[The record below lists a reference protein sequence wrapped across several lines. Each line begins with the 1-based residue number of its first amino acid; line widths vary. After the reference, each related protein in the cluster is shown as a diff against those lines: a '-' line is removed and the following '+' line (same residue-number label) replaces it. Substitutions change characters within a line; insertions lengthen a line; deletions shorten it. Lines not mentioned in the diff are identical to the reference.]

1 MLVGADYS
9 EMPENEPASGHSHLG
24 VITALA
30 VANAVLFGLAYP
42 GAGLWPLTF
51 VAAAPLV
58 WLALACPGSS
68 PRVLL
73 PVFGAQVVM
82 WLSLNACLI
91 DVTAVGYVLLAFY
104 LGGFIFGWAKPVP
117 VNTANLKNHRRD
129 FLVIAAAGPASNIVM
144 AIGASALFGLVPGG
158 LGAAEGIPSVL
169 ATLLLFMVQFNLILA
184 VFNML
189 PIPPLDGGNV
199 LAGVLPESLA
209 ASYDR
214 LIRPYGFL
222 ILIVLMA
229 SGWLYRLIDP
239 PYSILMRWLQ
249 P

>member
-1 MLVGADYS
+1 
-9 EMPENEPASGHSHLG
+9 
-24 VITALA
+24 
-30 VANAVLFGLAYP
+30 
-42 GAGLWPLTF
+42 
-51 VAAAPLV
+51 
-58 WLALACPGSS
+58 
-68 PRVLL
+68 
-73 PVFGAQVVM
+73 
-82 WLSLNACLI
+82 
-91 DVTAVGYVLLAFY
+91 
-104 LGGFIFGWAKPVP
+104 
-117 VNTANLKNHRRD
+117 
-129 FLVIAAAGPASNIVM
+129 
-144 AIGASALFGLVPGG
+144 VPGG

-209 ASYDR
+209 VSYDR

>member
-1 MLVGADYS
+1 MPDLSQLLIILPVLLFSLTIHEMAHAVTADWYGD
-9 EMPENEPASGHSHLG
+9 PTARRLG
-24 VITALA
+24 RISL
-30 VANAVLFGLAYP
+30 N
-42 GAGLWPLTF
+42 
-51 VAAAPLV
+51 PLV
-58 WLALACPGSS
+58 HLDPVGS
-68 PRVLL
+68 V
-73 PVFGAQVVM
+73 
-82 WLSLNACLI
+82 
-91 DVTAVGYVLLAFY
+91 

-144 AIGASALFGLVPGG
+144 AIGASALLGLVPGG
-158 LGAAEGIPSVL
+158 LGAAEGTPAVL
-169 ATLLLFMVQFNLILA
+169 ATLLLFMVQLNLILA

-199 LAGVLPESLA
+199 LAGLLPETLA

-214 LIRPYGFL
+214 LIRPFGFL

-229 SGWLYRLIDP
+229 TGWLSWIIGP
-239 PYSILMRWLQ
+239 PYSMLMRWLQ

>member
-1 MLVGADYS
+1 MPDLGQLLIILPVLLFSLTIHEMAHAVTADWYGDPTARRLGRISLNPLVHLDLVGS
-9 EMPENEPASGHSHLG
+9 LML
-24 VITALA
+24 
-30 VANAVLFGLAYP
+30 
-42 GAGLWPLTF
+42 PL
-51 VAAAPLV
+51 
-58 WLALACPGSS
+58 
-68 PRVLL
+68 
-73 PVFGAQVVM
+73 M
-82 WLSLNACLI
+82 
-91 DVTAVGYVLLAFY
+91 AFY

-117 VNTANLKNHRRD
+117 VNTANLKNPRRD
-129 FLVIAAAGPASNIVM
+129 FLMISAAGPASNIVM
-144 AIGASALFGLVPGG
+144 AIGASTLLGLVPGG

-209 ASYDR
+209 VSYDR